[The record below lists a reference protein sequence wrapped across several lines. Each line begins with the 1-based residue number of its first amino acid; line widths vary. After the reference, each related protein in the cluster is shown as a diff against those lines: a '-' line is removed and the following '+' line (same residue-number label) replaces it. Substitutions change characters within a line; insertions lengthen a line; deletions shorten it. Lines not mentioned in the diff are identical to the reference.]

1 MPGGYCAM
9 FFVDCSVP
17 VCSGLLEA
25 QRGEAEV
32 SIMQQGQQPK
42 ENFMHQYG
50 NLSRGFV
57 WMTLSAALIIGGCAS
72 APKTTSDSGGAPSS
86 KPESTPTSK
95 IESPVMKE
103 IATLETTM
111 GTIEIELYRDDAPK
125 TVENFVKLAGEKYYD
140 GVIFHRVAK
149 GFVIQGGDP
158 TGAGSGGKS
167 IYGQPF
173 EDELNP
179 STQSYKAGYL
189 HGVVA
194 MANRGPNTNTSQFF
208 IMLKD
213 VPRMPKNYT
222 IFGKVIKGLDV
233 VDKIGDVEINP
244 SMGPTDGRPKVD
256 VRMTSV
262 TVQKR
267 AATEK

>member
-1 MPGGYCAM
+1 MHYAGKE
-9 FFVDCSVP
+9 SH
-17 VCSGLLEA
+17 GLIWPLLM
-25 QRGEAEV
+25 V
-32 SIMQQGQQPK
+32 
-42 ENFMHQYG
+42 
-50 NLSRGFV
+50 
-57 WMTLSAALIIGGCAS
+57 TLLAGGCGS
-72 APKTTSDSGGAPSS
+72 GTKTTSDAGGMTMDKPANSVKSKSESAP
-86 KPESTPTSK
+86 
-95 IESPVMKE
+95 MKE
-103 IATLETTM
+103 IASIVTTM
-111 GTIEIELYRDDAPK
+111 GTIEVELYREDAPK
-125 TVENFVKLAGEKYYD
+125 TVENFVRLAEEKYYD

-158 TGAGSGGKS
+158 TGVGSGGKS

-179 STQSYKAGYL
+179 TTQSYKTGYL
-189 HGVVA
+189 HGVLA

-233 VDKIGDVEINP
+233 VDKIGDVEITP

-256 VRMTSV
+256 VKMTSV
-262 TVQKR
+262 TIQKPP
-267 AATEK
+267 ASEK